1 MSALINLYEQAQAN
15 VHATLGL
22 SMPTGSLRERD
33 QILTPMDMRPTVRVP
48 YPMQLGSGTCD
59 PIVGLTY
66 SGHSDGWAWGG
77 QWRGTFRTMDNDE
90 SYRLGDTRMITGWLS
105 YMFTPGLSCSLRVS
119 YEDEGSISGRDP
131 SIAGPVQ
138 TADPDRLGGEITSI
152 AIGANLLATGPL
164 NGWRF
169 ALEYSVPVKQDLN
182 GPQLETDSTLT
193 FGLQRAW

>member
-1 MSALINLYEQAQAN
+1 MGTDVLGTFSTSTGGWSDTSVSALINLYEQSQAN

-77 QWRGTFRTMDNDE
+77 QWRGTGTP
-90 SYRLGDTRMITGWLS
+90 LGL
-105 YMFTPGLSCSLRVS
+105 
-119 YEDEGSISGRDP
+119 
-131 SIAGPVQ
+131 
-138 TADPDRLGGEITSI
+138 
-152 AIGANLLATGPL
+152 
-164 NGWRF
+164 
-169 ALEYSVPVKQDLN
+169 
-182 GPQLETDSTLT
+182 
-193 FGLQRAW
+193 